1 MYVAATWLYPPTRRS
16 LDGAQTN
23 AAKQFVVKLYK
34 RWYEPKCQAPLLAP
48 ETPQIASVDD
58 AKVSQKV
65 PSGSVALSKALM
77 FFASKSAQ
85 DEEVEESSK
94 SPIEIEVD
102 TYASVG
108 FKLEGLPDARQV
120 WSLEPL
126 KLRYPVLSSV
136 SQDADHSGFICSG

>member
-1 MYVAATWLYPPTRRS
+1 
-16 LDGAQTN
+16 
-23 AAKQFVVKLYK
+23 
-34 RWYEPKCQAPLLAP
+34 
-48 ETPQIASVDD
+48 
-58 AKVSQKV
+58 
-65 PSGSVALSKALM
+65 M

-136 SQDADHSGFICSG
+136 SQDLLIIPASFAPVERVFSTAGVATSGHSGRLSGENLAVKVLLQRNDSYIDYVVED